1 MQRFIERICFS
12 VTILSFINGE
22 TNYNAESEIAS
33 DKDDNEETLTK
44 HWTNLSRM
52 EVTTEQTISVGD
64 MVGFSSVFIQP
75 FLWNKNFDFAA

>member
-1 MQRFIERICFS
+1 MRRFIERICFS

-22 TNYNAESEIAS
+22 TNYNAVSEIAT
-33 DKDDNEETLTK
+33 DKDGNGETLTK
-44 HWTNLSRM
+44 QWKNLPRM

-64 MVGFSSVFIQP
+64 MVGFSTVFIQP